1 MKQRIRNFI
10 VVAILALLP
19 LAMPLRA
26 CCDDF
31 WSCCAAVATGGLSCV
46 IENLVNSVRSMIQ
59 NVQNLVNTIAQQASD
74 IVNLAKNE
82 LGGAANDLRNLA
94 SQAENDINGAIRLGQ
109 SIVDTESRPAVAV
122 VAKSGALA
130 TSATTSKGITTGTAI
145 KPSGPPAPLGAG
157 ATSAALPMQGDP
169 KDIKDALN
177 RANSALSGMRPGVA
191 NPVNSVRQFAN
202 QAEQQALAAASS
214 AGNIAESVLLAPLR
228 TLGSMLTDLVTHPE
242 RIFDP
247 SRIVDDAITSVNDQ
261 IINTMNQVHDA
272 VMSQAKASLD
282 LAHQPIQDALGGS
295 DASKKIADAM
305 DKLHKQRTKGALDA
319 LNSLIP
325 RAPMPTAQFITH
337 VSAFTHP
344 SGIVAIDLSARNTKV
359 AVPFNRLAASKL
371 TAKTMGTQMG
381 SRLKKPWQD
390 FKRLQAAPVKPIP
403 EAKPKMDAE
412 LERRFAGK
420 TPQQADAEKRTLI
433 AEARSRFASDPKTL
447 DKVMIII
454 EGHPA
459 IRSRVSPSMLS
470 DGRAAQ

>member
-1 MKQRIRNFI
+1 MKTIIRNLMI
-10 VVAILALLP
+10 AITLALVP

-46 IENLVNSVRSMIQ
+46 VENLVNSVRSIIQ
-59 NVQNLVNTIAQQASD
+59 NVENLVNTIARQASD
-74 IVNLAKNE
+74 IVNLARNE

-94 SQAENDINGAIRLGQ
+94 SQAENDLNGAISLGQ
-109 SIVDTESRPAVAV
+109 SIVDAESRPATMAVARP
-122 VAKSGALA
+122 GALA
-130 TSATTSKGITTGTAI
+130 TTATAKGMAPGTAI
-145 KPSGPPAPLGAG
+145 KPAGSPSPLGAG
-157 ATSAALPMQGDP
+157 ATAAALPQQGDP

-177 RANSALSGMRPGVA
+177 RANSALSGLRPGVA
-191 NPVNSVRQFAN
+191 NPLNSVRQFAN
-202 QAEQQALAAASS
+202 QAEQQALAAAAS

-247 SRIVDDAITSVNDQ
+247 SRLVDDAITSVNDQ
-261 IINTMNQVHDA
+261 IIGTMNQVHDA
-272 VMSQAKASLD
+272 VMSQAKATLD
-282 LAHQPIQDALGGS
+282 LAHQPIHNALGGS

-305 DKLHKQRTKGALDA
+305 NKLHKQRTKAALDA

-325 RAPMPTAQFITH
+325 RAPLPTAQFLTH
-337 VSAFTHP
+337 VAAFTHP

-381 SRLKKPWQD
+381 ARLKKPWQD

-403 EAKPKMDAE
+403 EAKPRVDAE
-412 LERRFAGK
+412 LERRFTGK
-420 TPQQADAEKRTLI
+420 TPQQADAEKRALI
-433 AEARSRFASDPKTL
+433 AEARSRFANDPKTL

-459 IRSRVSPSMLS
+459 IRHRVSPSMLS
-470 DGRAAQ
+470 DGRVAQ